1 MPAAPFEFA
10 TAGRIVFG
18 NRRIGEAIPAVK
30 QMGSRTVLV
39 TGKSGERTAQF
50 EKSLAD
56 AGLLGQIVRIEGEPA
71 VPAVSRATQLASDA
85 GCNVVVAVGGGSA
98 IDAGKAI
105 AAFLTNRSDPLDY
118 LEVIGRGRSLENRP
132 APWIAIPTTA
142 GTGAEVTRNA
152 VLASPEHRVKVSLR
166 SPFLL
171 ARLAIVDPEL
181 THQLPPHVTAT
192 SGLDAL
198 TQLIEAYVSVRAT
211 PLTDSF
217 CLDGLPR
224 AARSLPRTFQDGGDM
239 DARTDMAL
247 ASLLSGLALANAGL
261 GAVHGFAGPIGGM
274 FAAPHG
280 AVCAAM
286 LPHATDV
293 NIRALQQRQPDGEG
307 LRRYR
312 TTAQIMTGN
321 PHAGAGD
328 LSPWLANLCQRL
340 EIPGL
345 RTYGVQESHTNELR
359 AGAARASSM
368 KGNPIVLTSEELSEI
383 LLRSL

>member
-1 MPAAPFEFA
+1 MPGTPFEFA

-18 NRRIGEAIPAVK
+18 GGRVAGALPAVK
-30 QMGSRTVLV
+30 QMGSRALLV
-39 TGKSGERTAQF
+39 TGKSQERTAEF
-50 EKSLAD
+50 EKSLAG
-56 AGLLGQIVRIEGEPA
+56 AGLLGRVTRIEGEPT
-71 VPAVSRATQLASDA
+71 VPAVSQAASLASEAACD
-85 GCNVVVAVGGGSA
+85 VVIALGGGSA

-105 AAFLTNRSDPLDY
+105 AALLTNRSDPLDY
-118 LEVIGRGRSLENRP
+118 LEVIGKGRALQHPP

-181 THQLPPHVTAT
+181 ARNLPPYVTAT

-198 TQLIEAYVSVRAT
+198 TQLMEAYVSIRAN
-211 PLTDSF
+211 PLTDGF
-217 CLDGLPR
+217 CRDGLPL
-224 AARSLPRTFQDGGDM
+224 AARALPRAVQDGSNI

-274 FAAPHG
+274 FSAPHG
-280 AVCAAM
+280 AVCAAL
-286 LPHATDV
+286 LPYATRV
-293 NIRALQQRQPDGEG
+293 NIEALQQRQPDGEA
-307 LRRYR
+307 LRRYESI
-312 TTAQIMTGN
+312 AQMLTEN
-321 PHAGAGD
+321 PHAHAGE
-328 LSPWLANLCQRL
+328 LSPWLIDLCEQL
-340 EIPGL
+340 QIPGL
-345 RTYGVQESHTNELR
+345 RTYGVQESDATELC

-368 KGNPIVLTSEELSEI
+368 KANPIVLTNEELTEI
-383 LLRSL
+383 LFSSL